1 MWLGFGFWT
10 AVIALTLYAIL
21 PVLRNTI
28 VGLQGVDPTLVEA
41 GRGRR
46 HVGHVGAAPRSSCRS
61 PCR

>member
-10 AVIALTLYAIL
+10 AVLALTLYAML

-41 GRGRR
+41 GRGI
-46 HVGHVGAAPRSSCRS
+46 GMSATACCSGSSSRS